1 MKWVLVMYFFYFS
14 AYGGWQ
20 EVDRLHY
27 PDYESCIKAQKIF
40 EIENPNPTRIKVRC
54 KLLKA
59 E

>member
-40 EIENPNPTRIKVRC
+40 EAKDVSNRIKVRC
-54 KLLKA
+54 EKEK
-59 E
+59 